1 MESTKCVQQKAHNAG
16 ARHSVLPTALCFL
29 DNTPQ
34 CLSEK
39 EVVNQQPLGQSHLAD
54 MICLISI
61 VVVVVVAVVV
71 PTFNTWKS

>member
-16 ARHSVLPTALCFL
+16 AHHSVLPTTLCFL

-39 EVVNQQPLGQSHLAD
+39 EVVNQQPLGQSHPAD
-54 MICLISI
+54 MICLIS
-61 VVVVVVAVVV
+61 VVVVVVVV